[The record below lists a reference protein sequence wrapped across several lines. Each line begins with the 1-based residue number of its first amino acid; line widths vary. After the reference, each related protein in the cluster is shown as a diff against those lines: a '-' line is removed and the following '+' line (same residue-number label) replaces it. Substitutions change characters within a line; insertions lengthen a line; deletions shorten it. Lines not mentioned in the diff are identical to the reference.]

1 MVVQHALLDRTGVLG
16 CITWGKDVSCNIM
29 LTDGSSEE
37 NALRRIDTLDEVD

>member
-29 LTDGSSEE
+29 LTHGSSEE